1 MRYIFGLLLLS
12 VCFTGKCEP
21 PKKDTI
27 LAYKNA
33 IRMYYLYNSQLVTI
47 NYQDSIIQN
56 KNKIIAID
64 SNTISNM
71 SDQIIQ
77 YQNIITNDSSY
88 QLLLKGIIAQ
98 KDKTLRKQKIKNT
111 WRTIGYTAAGV
122 ALGLLI
128 GIFAR

>member
-1 MRYIFGLLLLS
+1 MRYIFGLLLFAI
-12 VCFTGKCEP
+12 CFTGKCEP
-21 PKKDTI
+21 PKDTI

-47 NYQDSIIQN
+47 NYQDSVIQN
-56 KNKIIAID
+56 QNIIIAID
-64 SNTISNM
+64 SNIISNM